1 MERGSRSETLD
12 QAGKQKGGQKLGSML
27 PQIEP
32 FIPKRDHNPKELRS
46 WAKRTGFVS
55 TFSGETTTSVSERYG
70 AEKDNSGGFD
80 LERGRDQRGGSSPK
94 IEIDPILGRT
104 RANRGFEIEPA
115 SGSETGAVQRLPRDE
130 SDGALGLRNGTARGE
145 NKKRRIGIE
154 PVLGP
159 ADEERK
165 VNLNGNGNG
174 NGNGIVNG
182 DGHQI
187 PVVTSAAEPKKE
199 DSKSEEE
206 VGIDVPPDDEEPP
219 PEGWRG
225 SSLMKCG
232 LRENP
237 GFG

>member
-1 MERGSRSETLD
+1 MERGSSSETLD

-32 FIPKRDHNPKELRS
+32 FIPKRDHNPNELRS

-55 TFSGETTTSVSERYG
+55 TFSGETTATVSDRDG
-70 AEKDNSGGFD
+70 TDKDHSGGFH
-80 LERGRDQRGGSSPK
+80 LGRGRDQRGGSSPK

-115 SGSETGAVQRLPRDE
+115 SGSGAGAGQRLPREE

-145 NKKRRIGIE
+145 NKKRRIGVE
-154 PVLGP
+154 PVLRP
-159 ADEERK
+159 ADDERK
-165 VNLNGNGNG
+165 VNFTGNGNG
-174 NGNGIVNG
+174 NGTVNG
-182 DGHQI
+182 DGHQV
-187 PVVTSAAEPKKE
+187 PAVTPAAEPKKE
-199 DSKSEEE
+199 DSKNEEE
-206 VGIDVPPDDEEPP
+206 VGIDVPPDDEEPTP
-219 PEGWRG
+219 GGWHR
-225 SSLMKCG
+225 SSQLKCG

>member
-46 WAKRTGFVS
+46 WARRTGFVS

-174 NGNGIVNG
+174 NGIVNG

-206 VGIDVPPDDEEPP
+206 VGIDVPPDYEEPP